1 MSDILSFSAAELI
14 RLYGAH
20 KLSPVEVARA
30 ALDRI
35 ERLQPTYN
43 AFVVVGEG
51 EAMRDARASEARWMR
66 GEPAGLVDGLPTTV
80 KDLLLAKGW
89 PTRRGSRTVDPSQSW
104 DEDAASVARMREQ
117 GAVFLGKTTTPEFG
131 WKGVTDSPLTGVTAN
146 PWDTRLTPGGSSG
159 GAAVAAAFGMGVM
172 HIATDGGGSIRI
184 PAGFCGCFGFKPT
197 FGLVPVHPHP
207 PPWTLWH
214 QGPIS
219 RTVHDAALMLTVIS
233 RPDVRD
239 FYAAP
244 PLGIDYREGL
254 DDGVRGMRVAYS
266 RTLGYAK
273 VDPEVAALVDAAVGT
288 LRELGAEVDEID
300 LSIPDP
306 IDVMQPLWAVALAM
320 AVQPLNA
327 EQRKLMDQ
335 PLLDLAEPG
344 FSITALE
351 YRALERRREA
361 LARQLNVLHQ
371 AYDLLVTP
379 QLAITAFAVNHEVP
393 PGDGMRRWWEW
404 SPFTYPFNL
413 TQQPAATVP
422 CGFTGD
428 GLPVA
433 MQLVGAKWAERTVLR
448 AARAYETAHPFRMP
462 PPAGIAGPHPASGR
476 PR

>member
-1 MSDILSFSAAELI
+1 MDVLSLSAAELLE
-14 RLYGAH
+14 RYRA
-20 KLSPVEVARA
+20 KQLSPVEVTRA

-35 ERLQPTYN
+35 AKLQPTYN
-43 AFVVVGEG
+43 AFVTVGER
-51 EAMRDARASEARWMR
+51 EALQAARESEARWMR

-89 PTRRGSRTVDPSQSW
+89 PTYRGSRTVDPNQPW
-104 DEDAASVARMREQ
+104 DEDSAAVARMREQ

-131 WKGVTDSPLTGVTAN
+131 WKGVTDSPLTGLTVN
-146 PWDTRLTPGGSSG
+146 PWDTTKTPGGSSG

-184 PAGFCGCFGFKPT
+184 PAGFCGLFGFKPT

-244 PLGIDYREGL
+244 PLGHRLSRRARRWHPRHARRLQPHTRICQGRRGGRSSCRQSRGHPRSARRPRRGDRPAAEGPHRESCNRCGP
-254 DDGVRGMRVAYS
+254 S
-266 RTLGYAK
+266 RSRW
-273 VDPEVAALVDAAVGT
+273 PCSRSQPSSAASWTSRSSTWPSPASTV
-288 LRELGAEVDEID
+288 
-300 LSIPDP
+300 S
-306 IDVMQPLWAVALAM
+306 
-320 AVQPLNA
+320 
-327 EQRKLMDQ
+327 
-335 PLLDLAEPG
+335 
-344 FSITALE
+344 ALE
-351 YRALERRREA
+351 YRALEKQRET
-361 LARQLNVLHQ
+361 LARRMNLLHQ
-371 AYDLLVTP
+371 QYDLLVTP
-379 QLAITAFAVNHEVP
+379 QLATTAFAVNHEVP
-393 PGDGMRRWWEW
+393 PGNGMKRWWEW

-422 CGFTGD
+422 CGFAPN

-433 MQLVGAKWAERTVLR
+433 MQIVGAKFAETKVLR
-448 AARAYETAHPFRMP
+448 AARAYEQARPFVMP
-462 PPAGIAGPHPASGR
+462 ELPAGVR
-476 PR
+476 

>member
-1 MSDILSFSAAELI
+1 
-14 RLYGAH
+14 
-20 KLSPVEVARA
+20 
-30 ALDRI
+30 
-35 ERLQPTYN
+35 
-43 AFVVVGEG
+43 
-51 EAMRDARASEARWMR
+51 
-66 GEPAGLVDGLPTTV
+66 
-80 KDLLLAKGW
+80 
-89 PTRRGSRTVDPSQSW
+89 
-104 DEDAASVARMREQ
+104 
-117 GAVFLGKTTTPEFG
+117 
-131 WKGVTDSPLTGVTAN
+131 
-146 PWDTRLTPGGSSG
+146 
-159 GAAVAAAFGMGVM
+159 
-172 HIATDGGGSIRI
+172 
-184 PAGFCGCFGFKPT
+184 
-197 FGLVPVHPHP
+197 
-207 PPWTLWH
+207 
-214 QGPIS
+214 
-219 RTVHDAALMLTVIS
+219 VIS

-433 MQLVGAKWAERTVLR
+433 MQLVGAKWAERTVFR
-448 AARAYETAHPFRMP
+448 AARAYETSHPFRMPP